1 MYIRLLVVGGSWA
14 SEFQNKQTGG
24 GGCITNTTN
33 TIRNQD
39 DVPAIAGIQ
48 MLVGRKT
55 SG

>member
-1 MYIRLLVVGGSWA
+1 MLVVGGS
-14 SEFQNKQTGG
+14 SLEFQNKQTGG

-48 MLVGRKT
+48 MLVGRQT